1 MTGPAPP
8 YPRAPGPNAGP
19 QMNPQQGQQFQVRV
33 NRFIYKKEFCLFFK
47 IMIHKRA
54 GKLSE
59 NETTIDSNATSSRK

>member
-33 NRFIYKKEFCLFFK
+33 NRFIYKKEFFFLK
-47 IMIHKRA
+47 NH
-54 GKLSE
+54 
-59 NETTIDSNATSSRK
+59 DS